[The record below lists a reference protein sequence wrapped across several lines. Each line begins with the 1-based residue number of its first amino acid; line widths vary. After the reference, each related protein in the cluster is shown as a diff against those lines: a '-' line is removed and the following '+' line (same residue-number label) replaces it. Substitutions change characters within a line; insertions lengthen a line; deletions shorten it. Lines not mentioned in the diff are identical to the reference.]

1 MSLLNIIQIVIQIQ
15 SPQTG
20 AKVIMLVSAKTAM
33 LTPVRCCGV
42 KGINKYIFLC
52 CYLLKIT

>member
-1 MSLLNIIQIVIQIQ
+1 MSLLHIIQIIIQIQ
-15 SPQTG
+15 IPQTG
-20 AKVIMLVSAKTAM
+20 AKFIMLVSAKTAT

-42 KGINKYIFLC
+42 KGISKYIFLC